1 MIIDCHTHIFPA
13 DMRGDRESLCAQDK
27 GFSAIYKNARARMA
41 GAEELIASMDEAG
54 VDASVICGFSW
65 SDVPLCARH
74 NDYLLESAERYPR
87 RLIPFISLPVT
98 QTDWS
103 METLTRAVKV
113 GAKGVGEIAF
123 YHRKMTSR
131 DLVTLKPLLT
141 LMEEKRV
148 PLLLH
153 TNETVGHDYPG
164 KGKTPP
170 ERFYELICLFPRLT
184 VLLAH
189 WGGGLLFY
197 ELMPEVA
204 KTMANVYYDTAASPF
219 LFSKN
224 IHAVACRV
232 VGADRILFGS
242 DFPLLSPQRYFREL
256 RESGLSEDD
265 QKKILGLNLARLL
278 ALERERPRET

>member
-1 MIIDCHTHIFPA
+1 M
-13 DMRGDRESLCAQDK
+13 
-27 GFSAIYKNARARMA
+27 
-41 GAEELIASMDEAG
+41 IASMDEAG

-65 SDVPLCARH
+65 SDAPLCARH
-74 NDYLLESAERYPR
+74 NDYLLESAERYPH

-98 QTDWS
+98 QVDWS
-103 METLTRAVKV
+103 METLTQALEV

-141 LMEEKRV
+141 LMEEKRI

-164 KGKTPP
+164 KGKTPL
-170 ERFYELICLFPRLT
+170 ERFYELICSFPRLT

-204 KTMANVYYDTAASPF
+204 KRMTNVYFDTAASPF
-219 LFSKN
+219 LYSRD
-224 IHAVACRV
+224 IYAVACRV
-232 VGADRILFGS
+232 VDPERILFGS
-242 DFPLLSPQRYFREL
+242 DFPLLSPQRYFQDL
-256 RESGLSEDD
+256 RESGLPEDD

-278 ALERERPRET
+278 VMNREAAP

>member
-1 MIIDCHTHIFPA
+1 
-13 DMRGDRESLCAQDK
+13 
-27 GFSAIYKNARARMA
+27 MA

-54 VDASVICGFSW
+54 VKASVICGFSW
-65 SDVPLCARH
+65 SEPRLCLRH
-74 NDYLLESAERYPR
+74 NHYLLESATRFPD

-98 QTDWS
+98 QVDWS
-103 METLTRAVKV
+103 MEALTEALRA

-123 YHRKMTSR
+123 YHREMMSR

-141 LMEEKRV
+141 LMEEEGI

-153 TNETVGHDYPG
+153 TNERVGHAYPG
-164 KGKTPP
+164 KGTTPL
-170 ERFYELICLFPRLT
+170 ERFYELICSFPRLT

-204 KTMANVYYDTAASPF
+204 KRMSNVYYDTAASPF
-219 LFSKN
+219 LFSNK
-224 IHAVACRV
+224 IYAIACRV
-232 VGADRILFGS
+232 VGSDRVLFGT
-242 DFPLLSPQRYFREL
+242 DFPLLRPQQYFQEL
-256 RESGLSEDD
+256 SESGLPEDD

-278 ALERERPRET
+278 SMGGEVPHEA